1 MGNEMREAK
10 YWEEEERK
18 ICRLCGR
25 DRERERERHENM
37 YGNVVGSGRRSGGN
51 LVGEDRMGFGE

>member
-1 MGNEMREAK
+1 MPGYLKKGWGENRCRRVARVRLGNEMREAK

-25 DRERERERHENM
+25 ERET
-37 YGNVVGSGRRSGGN
+37 
-51 LVGEDRMGFGE
+51 